1 MKKFTFYS
9 LFLLIVLFSSFAVLE
24 ISLRTYL
31 TIKHFKNPNV
41 NYWGKTWYS
50 FENNLIKINKFDENL
65 RSNLKEVK
73 FRNLNLPRW
82 TKNSN
87 ITINKFGFR
96 ENDNEDL
103 IFKNNQKILTTG
115 DSFTYG
121 SQVSNNETWPSYLEN
136 LIKIEVNNGGHPGYS
151 AGQSLRRAQI
161 LSKNEKYDYFI
172 WSVIYND
179 FYRDRPIK
187 FIVKNDNKLQFN
199 KSKLNPLYTNPKY
212 VKNFYTSLKELF
224 FTFYLF
230 DREIFENVDLFKK
243 KRVEKY
249 INLIQGSNDYSVKE
263 QIEFLLN
270 EFIKIEIENK
280 FILIQHTDFSEN
292 TSQKLINSRK
302 KAYDEKYKN
311 ILFDI
316 ADKKKIK
323 IIDTENWFNRMSS
336 EEKRLMWHDHHTP
349 RGNYEV
355 ARFISQNINF

>member
-1 MKKFTFYS
+1 MKKFIFYP
-9 LFLLIVLFSSFAVLE
+9 LFLLIILFTSFSILE

-50 FENNLIKINKFDENL
+50 FENNLVVIHKFDENL
-65 RSNLKEVK
+65 RSNLKEAK
-73 FRNLNLPRW
+73 FKNLNLPRW
-82 TKNSN
+82 AENSN
-87 ITINKFGFR
+87 ITINKLGFR

-121 SQVSNNETWPSYLEN
+121 SQVSNDETWPSYLEN
-136 LIKIEVNNGGHPGYS
+136 LIKIKVYNGGHPGYS

-161 LSKNEKYDYFI
+161 LSKKEKYDYFI

-187 FIVKNDNKLQFN
+187 FIIKNDNKLQFN
-199 KSKLNPLYTNPKY
+199 KFKLNPLYTSPKN
-212 VKNFYTSLKELF
+212 VKNFYSSLRELF

-230 DREIFENVDLFKK
+230 DREIFGKLDLFKK
-243 KRVEKY
+243 KKVEKY
-249 INLIQGSNDYSVKE
+249 VNLIEGSNDYSVE
-263 QIEFLLN
+263 EYIEFLLE
-270 EFIKIEIENK
+270 EFLEIEIENK
-280 FILIQHTDFSEN
+280 YILIQHTDFSEN
-292 TSQKLINSRK
+292 TGQKLIDDRK
-302 KAYDEKYKN
+302 KAYDEKYKH
-311 ILFDI
+311 ILFNI

-323 IIDTENWFNRMSS
+323 IIDSEIWFNQMSS
-336 EEKRLMWHDHHTP
+336 KKKRLMWHDHHTP
-349 RGNYEV
+349 KGNYEV